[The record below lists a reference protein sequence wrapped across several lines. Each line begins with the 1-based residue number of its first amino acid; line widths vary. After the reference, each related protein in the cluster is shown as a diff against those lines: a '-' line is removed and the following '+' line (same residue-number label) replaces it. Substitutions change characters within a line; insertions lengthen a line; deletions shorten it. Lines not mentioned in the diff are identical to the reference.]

1 MPISSVSVSAK
12 LLNIL
17 NITSWGCLMVHKK
30 NTYLHD
36 FTSNGWQKTA

>member
-12 LLNIL
+12 LL

-30 NTYLHD
+30 NTYLHV
-36 FTSNGWQKTA
+36 FTSNGWQKTT

>member
-1 MPISSVSVSAK
+1 MPIPSVSVSAK
-12 LLNIL
+12 LL

>member
-12 LLNIL
+12 LLNI
-17 NITSWGCLMVHKK
+17 TSGGCLMVHKK

>member
-1 MPISSVSVSAK
+1 MPISSASVSAK
-12 LLNIL
+12 LLNI
-17 NITSWGCLMVHKK
+17 TSWGCLRVHKK